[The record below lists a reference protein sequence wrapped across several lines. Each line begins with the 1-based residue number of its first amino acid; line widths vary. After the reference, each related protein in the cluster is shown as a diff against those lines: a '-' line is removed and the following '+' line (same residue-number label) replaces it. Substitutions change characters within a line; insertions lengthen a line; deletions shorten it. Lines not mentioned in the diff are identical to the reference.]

1 MHFGAKI
8 FLKSSLIEKILK
20 MHICLNSPV
29 KIVMNGENT
38 KAYLENWG
46 KDKEEATVNHYLKLF
61 SI

>member
-1 MHFGAKI
+1 
-8 FLKSSLIEKILK
+8 

-46 KDKEEATVNHYLKLF
+46 KDKEETTVNHYLKLF
-61 SI
+61 SIYYILI